1 MPSNENNNKSIYL
14 KSTRQWVPVSDE
26 LYDEYRREI
35 DAYIHKMRSHK
46 CCRCPKSK
54 WWLCDK
60 DCWTCAFHC
69 SDEFTSLDAPIND
82 NMYRRVPLSHPGS
95 GDAAACGE
103 RFYVSLRT
111 VVWGKKKPAQT
122 LRKIDCL
129 SECSYRLNSLGSA
142 RAERG
147 GYGSVSLAWGH
158 CLMGSFYG
166 IYCVYKHT

>member
-1 MPSNENNNKSIYL
+1 MSSNENNNKSIYL

-82 NMYRRVPLSHPGS
+82 NIDSDDITLCDTIADDSPSIESIIYDQELLNRLFEALNSIDPDRGRICKLWANGMS
-95 GDAAACGE
+95 E
-103 RFYVSLRT
+103 RDIADRLGKPQTTINYQ
-111 VVWGKKKPAQT
+111 KKKAFEE
-122 LRKIDCL
+122 LREILKNFI
-129 SECSYRLNSLGSA
+129 
-142 RAERG
+142 
-147 GYGSVSLAWGH
+147 
-158 CLMGSFYG
+158 
-166 IYCVYKHT
+166 

>member
-1 MPSNENNNKSIYL
+1 MSSNENNNKSIYL

-60 DCWTCAFHC
+60 DCWICAFHC

-82 NMYRRVPLSHPGS
+82 NTDSDDITLCDTIADDSPSIESIIYDQELLNRLFEALNSIDPDRGCICKLWANGMS
-95 GDAAACGE
+95 E
-103 RFYVSLRT
+103 RDIADRLGKPHTTINYQ
-111 VVWGKKKPAQT
+111 KKKAFEE
-122 LRKIDCL
+122 LREILK
-129 SECSYRLNSLGSA
+129 NF
-142 RAERG
+142 
-147 GYGSVSLAWGH
+147 
-158 CLMGSFYG
+158 M
-166 IYCVYKHT
+166 